1 MDIITAEQAR
11 EITNS
16 YIPYE
21 IKSTM
26 EYVMEDIKDS
36 ANYGNDM
43 TEFHDSLTP
52 CTYLEVI
59 KSDKF
64 KKYIES
70 LGYKYKFNSEEK
82 WGCYSEWVTISW

>member
-1 MDIITAEQAR
+1 MNIITAKQAR
-11 EITNS
+11 EIADH

-21 IKSTM
+21 IRSTL
-26 EYVMEDIKDS
+26 EYVMEDIKKS
-36 ANYGNDM
+36 ANCGNNT
-43 TEFHDSLTP
+43 TEFHDSLIP

-64 KKYIES
+64 KNYIES
-70 LGYKYKFNSEEK
+70 LGYTYEFNSEEK